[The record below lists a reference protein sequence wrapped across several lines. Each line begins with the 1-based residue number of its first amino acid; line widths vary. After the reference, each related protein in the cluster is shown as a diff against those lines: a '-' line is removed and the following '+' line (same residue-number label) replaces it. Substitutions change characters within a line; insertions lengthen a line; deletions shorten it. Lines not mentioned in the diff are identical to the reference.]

1 MERKSTISRRDFVKV
16 SGVAGGVAPAA
27 MSPAFASTAVALPA
41 ASGANRL
48 IMQYPASAW
57 ASRWCDAVPC
67 GNGKFGA
74 AVYGAVHRERIL
86 FNHED
91 LWDYGTA
98 TELPDVSRLLPEM
111 RRLLKDGKRQEAADL
126 YVGELGKLG
135 YRIRTAALL
144 PLADLLLTMPPK
156 QAFRNYRRELDMTT
170 GEAVVSWRDGEVDF
184 ERRLFVSRTDDVIAC
199 VIRCSRPGALNA
211 TAALA
216 VHDLADAATR
226 RGRAATPKEPQSSAG
241 DGFLVFTAKT
251 QAEADFGAVG
261 RVIPTGGTA
270 RAQASSIVLDNAD
283 GALILVKLFAEE
295 DKQTAVPRLKQELSA
310 LPADYDRL
318 LAPHAKA
325 HRELF
330 ERVKLNLHASEG
342 DRALSNEQILLNSYK
357 GDVPAVLVEKMWA
370 YGRYLLISSSR
381 KGGQPPSL
389 LGRWC
394 GDYEGFWTFNMANE
408 NIQMIYWQALCGN
421 LPDLNLALF
430 DYYESMLSDFR
441 KNARNLFGCRGILVP
456 AVTTKKTGLMPGNME
471 HILFYTGPGA
481 WISAHF
487 YDHYRYTGDKDF
499 LRQRALPF
507 MREVALFYEDFT
519 FEDENG
525 HLVFAPS
532 NSPENA
538 PRERS
543 TGTPRGGCRSRPT
556 PPWRS
561 PCARNCSPTWWK
573 APPRPACSR
582 MKFRGG
588 RRCSPRC
595 RPT

>member
-1 MERKSTISRRDFVKV
+1 MERKTTISRRDFVKV

-27 MSPAFASTAVALPA
+27 RPLAFTSMAGALPA

-57 ASRWCDAVPC
+57 AARWCDAVPC

-98 TELPDVSRLLPEM
+98 TELPEVSRLLPEM
-111 RRLLKDGKRQEAADL
+111 RRLLKEGKRQEAADL
-126 YVGELGKLG
+126 YVGGLSKLG
-135 YRIRTAALL
+135 YQIRTAALL

-170 GEAVVSWRDGEVDF
+170 GEALVSWRDGEVDF
-184 ERRLFVSRTDDVIAC
+184 ERRLFVSRTDDVIVCA
-199 VIRCSRPGALNA
+199 IRCSRPGALNA

-216 VHDLADAATR
+216 VHDLADAVTR

-295 DKQTAVPRLKQELSA
+295 DRQTAVPRLKQELSA
-310 LPADYDRL
+310 LAADYDRL
-318 LAPHAKA
+318 LAPHAKV

-357 GDVPAVLVEKMWA
+357 GDVPSVLVEKMWA

-381 KGGQPPSL
+381 KGTAAIIAGPLVWRVRRLLDLQHGQREHSDDL
-389 LGRWC
+389 L
-394 GDYEGFWTFNMANE
+394 A
-408 NIQMIYWQALCGN
+408 
-421 LPDLNLALF
+421 
-430 DYYESMLSDFR
+430 
-441 KNARNLFGCRGILVP
+441 
-456 AVTTKKTGLMPGNME
+456 
-471 HILFYTGPGA
+471 GP
-481 WISAHF
+481 
-487 YDHYRYTGDKDF
+487 
-499 LRQRALPF
+499 LRQLAGPEPRSFRLLRIDAERLPQE
-507 MREVALFYEDFT
+507 REEPVRM
-519 FEDENG
+519 
-525 HLVFAPS
+525 
-532 NSPENA
+532 
-538 PRERS
+538 PRNP
-543 TGTPRGGCRSRPT
+543 G
-556 PPWRS
+556 
-561 PCARNCSPTWWK
+561 PCYNH
-573 APPRPACSR
+573 
-582 MKFRGG
+582 
-588 RRCSPRC
+588 
-595 RPT
+595 